1 MSKRALDIVS
11 MKKKLGVYLKK
22 IRQLVRDE
30 KIGGGVRLALCKI
43 GFEMSGQVGGMME
56 GGQLA
61 GWLT

>member
-30 KIGGGVRLALCKI
+30 KIGGGVCNIPKI
-43 GFEMSGQVGGMME
+43 
-56 GGQLA
+56 
-61 GWLT
+61 